1 MKSNIDRWRPF
12 QGYYCC
18 GAEEKAL
25 NVRGV
30 DHKAERFVA
39 GYGTTLQWVLIKN
52 RFLFPC
58 SESTIPFWL
67 SALLYLS
74 SSLSASPSCAASSVT
89 DAGCTNEG
97 TLNST
102 KVSKRTAGI
111 PYVVSPSVLFFN
123 RNRCGELLTWT
134 HPFRKKPNVAKRC
147 FVQRK
152 WNYCLRRFYQNW
164 VTLWRYVS
172 TFTKARD

>member
-1 MKSNIDRWRPF
+1 M
-12 QGYYCC
+12 
-18 GAEEKAL
+18 
-25 NVRGV
+25 RGV

-74 SSLSASPSCAASSVT
+74 SFLSASPSCAASSVT

-111 PYVVSPSVLFFN
+111 PYVVSPSLFYFSIAIDAANYSHGHTLSAKNRTSPKDVLS
-123 RNRCGELLTWT
+123 RESGTI
-134 HPFRKKPNVAKRC
+134 V
-147 FVQRK
+147 
-152 WNYCLRRFYQNW
+152 
-164 VTLWRYVS
+164 
-172 TFTKARD
+172 